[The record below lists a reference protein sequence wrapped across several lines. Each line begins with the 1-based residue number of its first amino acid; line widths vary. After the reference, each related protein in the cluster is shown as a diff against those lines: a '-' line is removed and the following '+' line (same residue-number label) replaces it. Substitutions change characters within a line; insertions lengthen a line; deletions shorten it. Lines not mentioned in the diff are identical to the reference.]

1 MKKSLK
7 ILSGLL
13 AVTLLV
19 SGCQVGKKKVY
30 SPKDPVSI
38 TIWTYYNG
46 DQLMAFNGLVEEF
59 NDTVGKEEGI
69 YVESFSQGT
78 VNDLETTVMAAAQ
91 GKVGADEVPNIFAA
105 YSDTA
110 YTVDQ
115 MGLLVDLD
123 EYLTDKERERYVDSY
138 LDEGRFSDEGGIKIF
153 PTAKSTEILMVN
165 RTDWEIFAQEIG
177 ASYEDLK
184 TMEGLVEVS
193 RKYYQWT
200 DSLTDEPDD
209 GKAFFGRDA
218 VANYFLIGS
227 MQLGTELFQV
237 QDGKMTLNFEKETIR
252 KLWDNFYVPF
262 VKGYFAADGRFRS
275 DDVKTGNI
283 LAFVGS
289 TSGATFFPNQVI
301 VSDTESYPIQMEV
314 LPCPRFDGGEKYA
327 VQQGAGMVVTKGTE
341 AEIQASV
348 EFLKW
353 FTQPERNILFSI
365 GSGYLPVTKEANSME
380 EIRKAKDTIDPI
392 VENILEEAVATVNE
406 NQLYTPRA
414 FPKGSDARSILE
426 YSMSDKAMADREIV
440 EGRIAD
446 GETMEEAAA
455 EFLTD
460 ECFDAWYEETL
471 SRLQECEG

>member
-165 RTDWEIFAQEIG
+165 RTDWEIFAQETG